1 MRKCELNLCIH
12 MTSKRKLIL
21 VLHSVSIS
29 DYESKLLAPQEIKIS
44 SKLKMS

>member
-1 MRKCELNLCIH
+1 MRKCDLNLCIH

-29 DYESKLLAPQEIKIS
+29 DYESKSLAPQENLFIV
-44 SKLKMS
+44 